1 MNFVP
6 LYIKTHNS
14 LLSSLINEND
24 LIEYANK
31 FNLTSLT
38 ITDNNMYG
46 VLDFYHLCKKNDI
59 KPIIGLEIEIDSKKI
74 VLYCKNYDGYQKLIY
89 LSTKMS
95 ENNISWEV
103 IKEKSS
109 NLICIVPFNSHDLYS
124 KLCDIYVD
132 IFQGYKNLKY
142 ITILFIIIKKIVY
155 KGNRGRGKGK

>member
-59 KPIIGLEIEIDSKKI
+59 KPIIGLEIEIDSKKGYVI
-74 VLYCKNYDGYQKLIY
+74 IFKCKKCNAIR
-89 LSTKMS
+89 
-95 ENNISWEV
+95 
-103 IKEKSS
+103 
-109 NLICIVPFNSHDLYS
+109 
-124 KLCDIYVD
+124 
-132 IFQGYKNLKY
+132 KNKAAKDDNMEL
-142 ITILFIIIKKIVY
+142 IIKLSAKHD
-155 KGNRGRGKGK
+155 